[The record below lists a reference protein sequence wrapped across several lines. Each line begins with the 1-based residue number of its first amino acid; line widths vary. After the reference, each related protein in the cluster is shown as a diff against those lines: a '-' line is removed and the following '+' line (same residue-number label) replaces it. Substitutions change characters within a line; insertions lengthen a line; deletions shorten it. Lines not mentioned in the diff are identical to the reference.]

1 MLFVWYWFTV
11 WVAAD
16 FLVWLF
22 GCLCL
27 YLLLAVCVLLLL
39 RLIAVLVFSV
49 NSVVFSFNE
58 FEFSLLFFNLL
69 YVVGDLV
76 CRCLVVAML

>member
-1 MLFVWYWFTV
+1 MVLVYCL
-11 WVAAD
+11 VAAD

-58 FEFSLLFFNLL
+58 FEFSLLFFNLF

-76 CRCLVVAML
+76 WRCLVVAML